1 MCPVINAASS
11 GGSRF
16 IVTSGLV
23 ETGNWCLLIG
33 VAARELA
40 HDTLGHVQSA
50 RAAGGDPRP
59 AGLQSQ
65 PGGRRRQGGDRH
77 SRARRTTAMDA
88 ALRARLPDA
97 VAG

>member
-23 ETGNWCLLIG
+23 ETGNRCLLIG
-33 VAARELA
+33 VAAHELA

-50 RAAGGDPRP
+50 RAARTGINTAANLGAFYIRRDALDFLTRLQGEGAA
-59 AGLQSQ
+59 AG
-65 PGGRRRQGGDRH
+65 
-77 SRARRTTAMDA
+77 
-88 ALRARLPDA
+88 
-97 VAG
+97 